1 MDGGSSSSGSS
12 SNSSESDG
20 VRIAKMDKIMED
32 LLAELDDKKKQMLE
46 DYIMLKQNV
55 EENPYLKN
63 ALGVYENYFS
73 TQQKQ
78 IDALEILL
86 KVVPLI
92 DQPEI
97 KREIKRLKKYLID

>member
-1 MDGGSSSSGSS
+1 
-12 SNSSESDG
+12 
-20 VRIAKMDKIMED
+20 
-32 LLAELDDKKKQMLE
+32 
-46 DYIMLKQNV
+46 MLKQNV

>member
-1 MDGGSSSSGSS
+1 MDGGLDD
-12 SNSSESDG
+12 SDG

-46 DYIMLKQNV
+46 DYIMLKKNV

-63 ALGVYENYFS
+63 ALGVYEKYFS

-78 IDALEILL
+78 VDALETLL
-86 KVVPLI
+86 KAVPLVDRPNI
-92 DQPEI
+92 Q
-97 KREIKRLKKYLID
+97 REIKRLKKYLVV

>member
-1 MDGGSSSSGSS
+1 MDGGSSSGGL
-12 SNSSESDG
+12 EDSDG

-32 LLAELDDKKKQMLE
+32 LFAELDDKKKQMLE
-46 DYIMLKQNV
+46 DYTMLKQNV

-63 ALGVYENYFS
+63 ALGVYEKYFS

-86 KVVPLI
+86 KVVPSA

-97 KREIKRLKKYLID
+97 QREIKRLKQYLIV

>member
-1 MDGGSSSSGSS
+1 MDGGGSS

-20 VRIAKMDKIMED
+20 VRIAKMDKIMKD

-46 DYIMLKQNV
+46 DYTMLKQNV
-55 EENPYLKN
+55 KENPYLKN
-63 ALGVYENYFS
+63 ALGVYEKYFS

-78 IDALEILL
+78 IYALEILL
-86 KVVPLI
+86 KVVPSA

-97 KREIKRLKKYLID
+97 QREIKRLKQYLIV